1 MSEWQ
6 PIESAPKDGTL
17 VLCAAGAL
25 MASCMYRSHMTPNW
39 VLPGQNGWIWPFG
52 KEDPTH
58 WMPLPA
64 PPVDVTQKAKTTA

>member
-6 PIESAPKDGTL
+6 LIETAPKDGTL

-39 VLPGQNGWIWPFG
+39 VLPGHDGWIWPFG

-58 WMPLPA
+58 WMPLP
-64 PPVDVTQKAKTTA
+64 PPPTP